1 MMSVFKFIKKLI
13 YMISTTNVK
22 RFLGIC
28 LMAMVL
34 MSTYSCSSGDES
46 NTAETPAP
54 PTPAEITS
62 AGMGAADH
70 VGYVLPSPF
79 EIAALIKRTGI
90 NYEEGILNSLDN
102 QTLYNTNY
110 TKSLNLGVY
119 GADLGLIFVFD
130 QTQDAISY
138 FKTVKKLAEDLG
150 VLGAFEQSTL
160 QRVENNLGNQD
171 SLINIASMAFS
182 RADMYLKEND
192 RGSVSTLVLAGGW
205 IESLY
210 LATKFGEATMDK
222 EVLKRVGEQ
231 KKSLETLIDMVGE
244 YKENSEGF
252 TTFFAG
258 LESLKL
264 SFDKVK
270 ITYTEKPSVAH
281 PNDKKTTIET
291 VSDIEISEEVFKEI
305 AEKVLAIRSQIIS

>member
-1 MMSVFKFIKKLI
+1 
-13 YMISTTNVK
+13 MISTINLK

-28 LMAMVL
+28 LMGTIAM
-34 MSTYSCSSGDES
+34 SSQSCSSGGDQAAEEAPKPVVEEAVTP
-46 NTAETPAP
+46 TA
-54 PTPAEITS
+54 
-62 AGMGAADH
+62 GVGAADH

-90 NYEEGILNSLDN
+90 NYEEGILNPLDN

-110 TKSLNLGVY
+110 NKSLNLGVY

-138 FKTVKKLAEDLG
+138 FKTVKKLAEELG

-160 QRVENNLGNQD
+160 TRVENNLGNQD

-205 IESLY
+205 VEALY
-210 LATKFGEATMDK
+210 LATKFGESGMDK

-244 YKENSEGF
+244 YKENSDGF
-252 TTFFAG
+252 TIFFAG
-258 LESLKL
+258 LEDLKK

-281 PNDKKTTIET
+281 PNEKRHDVER
-291 VSDIEISEEVFKEI
+291 VSEVEISEEVFKEI
-305 AEKVLAIRSQIIS
+305 AEKVLALRTQIIS